1 MYKTTLPAKTAV
13 AQIVYRYRQ
22 QHGPS
27 LQPATLRQFARSLS
41 EVLQLSGRAISH
53 QSIKNWGDRRYL
65 PDVYIM
71 LQLANEASNDWRRD
85 FALDILA
92 AVLPE
97 SYEPATQI
105 GRDALNAQGKKNSAK
120 TGRFN

>member
-1 MYKTTLPAKTAV
+1 MFKTTLPAKTAV
-13 AQIVYRYRQ
+13 AQIVDQYRQ

-27 LQPATLRQFARSLS
+27 MQPATLRQFARSLS
-41 EVLQLSGRAISH
+41 EVLQLSGRRISH

-65 PDVYIM
+65 PDVFIM
-71 LQLANEASNDWRRD
+71 LQIANEANHDWRRD

-97 SYEPATQI
+97 SYEPVTEI
-105 GRDALNAQGKKNSAK
+105 GREAIKAQAKNQSAK
-120 TGRFN
+120 ITQFN